1 MTVTNELYLYVYM
14 LYCISVAPLL
24 LLQNLYIVILLFVWA
39 AYFEVLQAYCE
50 AYWLISFHT
59 IYILNDN

>member
-50 AYWLISFHT
+50 AY
-59 IYILNDN
+59 